1 LDEINPFFDHP
12 LGMAIND
19 SALRLNVDKWITSA
33 TQRIG
38 KHRVKMPNGRV
49 KWGDDRLKWEE
60 MNASLR

>member
-38 KHRVKMPNGRV
+38 KYRVKKPNGRV
-49 KWGDDRLKWEE
+49 KWGDDRLK
-60 MNASLR
+60 